1 MLLWQQFLD
10 IFSHRESIH
19 QHLAKIHHQ
28 LRVSLL
34 SFLRTAVFV
43 LSLNYIFNLNKND
56 NFFPIK
62 VKRFAEA
69 FFVLDNP
76 RQSAAGCY
84 DQNYQNYLAVSELV
98 RRSRYWLSLPPLP
111 VYCPELDGDLN
122 TLPIIFE
129 DQYEDIAEFA
139 RRRSVAPNRKT
150 GSGRYISP
158 I

>member
-1 MLLWQQFLD
+1 
-10 IFSHRESIH
+10 
-19 QHLAKIHHQ
+19 
-28 LRVSLL
+28 
-34 SFLRTAVFV
+34 
-43 LSLNYIFNLNKND
+43 
-56 NFFPIK
+56 

-76 RQSAAGCY
+76 RKSAGGCY

-111 VYCPELDGDLN
+111 VYCAELDGDLN

-139 RRRSVAPNRKT
+139 RRRSIIRSRKA
-150 GSGRYISP
+150 GSGKKFSY
-158 I
+158 